1 MKGNQ
6 VSYDQADSILV
17 EPWGG
22 TGGSEWYYKLKNP
35 IKEIL
40 IAHGDCIES
49 IMFRTVTKQGTTI
62 DSPKFGRDGGRKDKV
77 VIEATPLEYLTGIKG
92 TFGRCGSYS
101 VIKSLCFIT
110 NTKNYGP
117 FGSEAGTPFSLV
129 IKEGGAIVGFHGRC
143 GAYLDA
149 IGVYLQKLTPPTLS
163 KEPEA
168 KNIEPN
174 KPVVEDI
181 EIYDIMERGKQTDGE
196 REKVELAYLEVKGNR
211 VSYDQADS
219 ILVEPWGGAG
229 GSEWYYKLK
238 SPIKKI
244 WITHGDCI
252 KSIMFRTINEQG
264 TTIDSPNFG
273 WGGGRRDK
281 VVIEAT
287 PLEYLTGIKGTFGR
301 CGSYSVIKSLCFIT
315 NAKNYGPFGCE
326 AGTPFSLV
334 MKEGGA
340 IVGFHGRCGAYLDAI
355 GVYLRKLTPP
365 TLSKEPEAKNI
376 EPNEHVVEEIEIH
389 DENQVSYDQANSILV
404 EPWGGNTG
412 GSEWNYRLKSPIKEI
427 LIAHGD
433 FIHSIIFRT
442 ITEQGSTIDSPKFGG
457 DGGRRDKVVI
467 KASPLVYLTGIK
479 GTFGRCGSYS
489 VIKSLC
495 FITNAQN
502 YGPFGSE
509 AGTPFS
515 LVIKEGGAIEG
526 FHGHC
531 GAYLDAIGVYLQK
544 LTPPASAHEPEDKTI
559 EPNEPMVE
567 EIIETH
573 DGSGSGD
580 HKKGKITK
588 YESKLPT
595 MENQVSYD
603 QADSIL
609 VEPWGGNIGGS
620 EWNYKLKSP
629 IKEILIAHG
638 DVIDSIMFRTITE
651 QGTTID
657 SPKFGGNGG
666 RIYKVVIEATPLE
679 HLTGIKGTFECFDGH
694 SVIKSLCF
702 ITNANN
708 YGPFGSEAGGTPFSL
723 VMKEGVAIVGFHGR
737 SGLYLDAIGVYLQK
751 LASPTSTKEH
761 TVEDIEIRDQVS
773 LSALR
778 KDIVNVL
785 DFIESLKNEE
795 NQKAVDVDLIEKLK
809 LELAIF
815 CTYVQLSYLDL
826 ENFNYIMTRRRQE
839 VETILYDFGYYMRL
853 KQGMHHIHP
862 RLVENMEYC
871 ISSCYL
877 AKSSASMTGEQ
888 LDFLLLNLHH
898 LSKYWAEQLSPFVTE
913 YEILQ
918 NVCANIRDF
927 HGLIVN
933 GCVGHEIVEH
943 VLPQFQ
949 LMAQRV
955 GRFHWDDQFPGDS
968 RLFKLA
974 HLLLKI
980 IPIELEVMHVCFTNL
995 KASTSAEVA
1004 HFIKQ
1009 LLETSPD
1016 ILREYL
1022 IHLQEHMINV
1032 ITASTPGAR
1041 NIHIMIEFLL
1051 IILTDVPK
1059 DFICNGKLFEFLARV
1074 GALTRDVSVIAR
1086 DLEEKSKK
1094 GESTN
1099 ETNRATLDLLE
1110 NIELL
1115 KREVKDVYLKAPD
1128 LSQLCFPRID
1138 GPLFMHLL
1146 LRHLNDLL
1154 NSNAYLVALIKEE
1167 IRLVKEDL
1175 EFLRSFFGIVEQ
1187 ELYKVLWARVSDVA
1201 YETKDVI
1208 DSIIVRDNGLL
1219 HLIFSLPF
1227 AIEKI
1232 NLFKKEIS
1240 NLIEKIPKNMGVI
1253 VVNSPNKPVARKSS
1267 ISGKI
1272 IVGFEE
1278 ETYLIIKKLTSGPKT
1293 LDVIS
1298 ITGMPGSGK
1307 TTLAYKVYNDKSVFG
1322 HFDIRAW
1329 CTIDQKY
1336 DEMELLKKLFNQVV
1350 GSSSKFG
1357 KNIDVVDELRKYLF
1371 GKRYLIVLDD
1381 LWDTAAWDEL
1391 TRPFPEVEKGS
1402 RIILTT
1408 RETKVALHAQRHSD
1422 PLDLRLL
1429 RLEES
1434 MELLEKRVFGK
1445 ESFPDELLDVGEEI
1459 VQNCK
1464 GLPLVVDLIAGV
1476 IARKEKKRSVWLEV
1490 RNNLNSFI
1498 FQKEED
1504 VMKVIALSYDLL
1516 PDPLK
1521 LCLLYF
1527 ASYEK
1532 DRAIPVEVLKR
1543 FWRAEG
1549 FAEHT
1554 EMNSV
1559 EEVMD
1564 VYLDN
1569 LISSSLVISFNEIG
1583 KIRTCQIHDL
1593 VHDFCLIKTR
1603 EEKLFDE
1610 LSSSAPSSSSSDLM
1624 PRQMNIRY
1632 SEGHKNF
1639 ILFDSKNKR
1648 HSGYKHL
1655 YSLRITGHIYHD
1667 KSPYDI
1673 CHLRHLRLLRVL
1685 QLDRVFITVNDS
1697 LLNEICT
1704 LVHLRYL
1711 DIRTKVKSLPSSFSN
1726 LLNLETLWVSK
1737 YGLPL
1742 VILPTIWNLVKLRVL
1757 GIDNCSFFDL
1767 DKNEPIL
1774 TAEDSKSE
1782 NLRLIQGLKLSYS
1795 KDTEDIF
1802 KRFPNLQELRFNLK
1816 ESWDC
1821 STGRYWFPKLD
1832 FLNELESLK
1841 VTFESSNSND
1851 SALSV
1856 VTNRLWDFHFSS
1868 SLKMLCLREFP
1879 LTSDSLSTIGK
1890 LSNLEELYLKDA
1902 IIEGEEWNMG
1912 EEDTFQKLKCLTLQR
1927 MTLAKWEVR
1936 EESFPALEK
1945 LRLQHCRKLEEI
1957 PPSFGDIC
1965 SLKSIEL
1972 KWSSQLEESALKIKQ
1987 NVEDMMGED
1996 RIQLLVY
2003 KS

>member
-1 MKGNQ
+1 MERGKQIDGEREKGKLANFEMKGNQ

-196 REKVELAYLEVKGNR
+196 REKVELAYLE
-211 VSYDQADS
+211 
-219 ILVEPWGGAG
+219 
-229 GSEWYYKLK
+229 
-238 SPIKKI
+238 
-244 WITHGDCI
+244 
-252 KSIMFRTINEQG
+252 
-264 TTIDSPNFG
+264 
-273 WGGGRRDK
+273 
-281 VVIEAT
+281 
-287 PLEYLTGIKGTFGR
+287 
-301 CGSYSVIKSLCFIT
+301 
-315 NAKNYGPFGCE
+315 
-326 AGTPFSLV
+326 
-334 MKEGGA
+334 
-340 IVGFHGRCGAYLDAI
+340 
-355 GVYLRKLTPP
+355 
-365 TLSKEPEAKNI
+365 
-376 EPNEHVVEEIEIH
+376 
-389 DENQVSYDQANSILV
+389 ENQVSYDQANSILV

>member
-1 MKGNQ
+1 MERGKETEGEREKGKAIRLSKRETLFNYCGGFLEAAFYRKLQLCSTTQIMERGKQIDREREKGELANFEGYQ

-22 TGGSEWYYKLKNP
+22 NAGESEWNYKLKSP

-40 IAHGDCIES
+40 IVHGDIIDS
-49 IMFRTVTKQGTTI
+49 IMFRTVTEQGTTI
-62 DSPKFGRDGGRKDKV
+62 DSTKFGGDGGRIDKV
-77 VIEATPLEYLTGIKG
+77 VIEATSLEYLKGIKG
-92 TFGRCGSYS
+92 TFGYY
-101 VIKSLCFIT
+101 
-110 NTKNYGP
+110 YG
-117 FGSEAGTPFSLV
+117 
-129 IKEGGAIVGFHGRC
+129 H
-143 GAYLDA
+143 
-149 IGVYLQKLTPPTLS
+149 
-163 KEPEA
+163 
-168 KNIEPN
+168 
-174 KPVVEDI
+174 
-181 EIYDIMERGKQTDGE
+181 
-196 REKVELAYLEVKGNR
+196 
-211 VSYDQADS
+211 
-219 ILVEPWGGAG
+219 
-229 GSEWYYKLK
+229 
-238 SPIKKI
+238 
-244 WITHGDCI
+244 
-252 KSIMFRTINEQG
+252 
-264 TTIDSPNFG
+264 
-273 WGGGRRDK
+273 
-281 VVIEAT
+281 
-287 PLEYLTGIKGTFGR
+287 
-301 CGSYSVIKSLCFIT
+301 SVIKSLCFIT

-326 AGTPFSLV
+326 AG
-334 MKEGGA
+334 
-340 IVGFHGRCGAYLDAI
+340 
-355 GVYLRKLTPP
+355 
-365 TLSKEPEAKNI
+365 
-376 EPNEHVVEEIEIH
+376 
-389 DENQVSYDQANSILV
+389 
-404 EPWGGNTG
+404 
-412 GSEWNYRLKSPIKEI
+412 
-427 LIAHGD
+427 
-433 FIHSIIFRT
+433 
-442 ITEQGSTIDSPKFGG
+442 
-457 DGGRRDKVVI
+457 
-467 KASPLVYLTGIK
+467 GI
-479 GTFGRCGSYS
+479 
-489 VIKSLC
+489 
-495 FITNAQN
+495 
-502 YGPFGSE
+502 
-509 AGTPFS
+509 
-515 LVIKEGGAIEG
+515 
-526 FHGHC
+526 
-531 GAYLDAIGVYLQK
+531 
-544 LTPPASAHEPEDKTI
+544 
-559 EPNEPMVE
+559 
-567 EIIETH
+567 
-573 DGSGSGD
+573 
-580 HKKGKITK
+580 
-588 YESKLPT
+588 
-595 MENQVSYD
+595 
-603 QADSIL
+603 
-609 VEPWGGNIGGS
+609 
-620 EWNYKLKSP
+620 
-629 IKEILIAHG
+629 
-638 DVIDSIMFRTITE
+638 
-651 QGTTID
+651 
-657 SPKFGGNGG
+657 
-666 RIYKVVIEATPLE
+666 
-679 HLTGIKGTFECFDGH
+679 
-694 SVIKSLCF
+694 
-702 ITNANN
+702 
-708 YGPFGSEAGGTPFSL
+708 PFSL

-737 SGLYLDAIGVYLQK
+737 SRLYLNAIGVYLQK
-751 LASPTSTKEH
+751 LAPPTSAKEPM
-761 TVEDIEIRDQVS
+761 VEDIEIRDVS
-773 LSALR
+773 FSTLR
-778 KDIVNVL
+778 KDTLNVL

-795 NQKAVDVDLIEKLK
+795 IQKAVDVDLTEKLI
-809 LELAIF
+809 LE
-815 CTYVQLSYLDL
+815 
-826 ENFNYIMTRRRQE
+826 
-839 VETILYDFGYYMRL
+839 
-853 KQGMHHIHP
+853 
-862 RLVENMEYC
+862 
-871 ISSCYL
+871 
-877 AKSSASMTGEQ
+877 

-898 LSKYWAEQLSPFVTE
+898 LSKQTSPFMTD

-918 NVCANIRDF
+918 NVCGNIRDF
-927 HGLIVN
+927 HEWIVN
-933 GCVGHEIVEH
+933 GCVGHEIVEY

-949 LMAQRV
+949 LMAERV
-955 GRFHWDDQFPGDS
+955 GCFLWPNQIGGHS
-968 RLFKLA
+968 RLFKLE
-974 HLLLKI
+974 HLFFEI
-980 IPIELEVMHVCFTNL
+980 IPTQLEVMHICFTNL
-995 KASTSAEVA
+995 KASTSAEVG

-1059 DFICNGKLFEFLARV
+1059 DFIHNGKLFEFLARV
-1074 GALTRDVSVIAR
+1074 GALTRDVSVIAH

-1099 ETNRATLDLLE
+1099 ETNSATLDLLE
-1110 NIELL
+1110 NVELL
-1115 KREVKDVYLKAPD
+1115 KRELKDVYLKAPD
-1128 LSQLCFPRID
+1128 SSQLYFPRRSD

-1167 IRLVKEDL
+1167 IRLVKEHL

-1232 NLFKKEIS
+1232 NLIKKKVS
-1240 NLIEKIPKNMGVI
+1240 NLIEKIPKIMGVI
-1253 VVNSPNKPVARKSS
+1253 AVNSPNKPVARKSS

-1278 ETYLIIKKLTSGPKT
+1278 ETYLIIRKLTSGPKT

-1322 HFDIRAW
+1322 HFDICAW

-1350 GSSSKFG
+1350 GSTSKFG
-1357 KNIDVVDELRKYLF
+1357 KKIDVVDELRKYLF

-1408 RETKVALHAQRHSD
+1408 REKKVAVHAQRHSV
-1422 PLDLRLL
+1422 PLDIRLL
-1429 RLEES
+1429 ILEES
-1434 MELLEKRVFGK
+1434 WELLEKKVFGK
-1445 ESFPDELLDVGEEI
+1445 ESCPDELLDVGKEI

-1476 IARKEKKRSVWLEV
+1476 IAGKEKKRSVWLEV

-1498 FQKEED
+1498 LQKEEN
-1504 VMKVIALSYDLL
+1504 VMNVIALSYDHL

-1543 FWRAEG
+1543 LWRAEG

-1559 EEVMD
+1559 KEVMD

-1569 LISSSLVISFNEIG
+1569 LISSSLVISFKEIG
-1583 KIRTCQIHDL
+1583 KDRTCQIHDL
-1593 VHDFCLIKTR
+1593 VHDFCLIKAR
-1603 EEKLFDE
+1603 EEKLFDST
-1610 LSSSAPSSSSSDLM
+1610 SSSALSSSSSDLM

-1667 KSPYDI
+1667 KSLYDL

-1685 QLDRVFITVNDS
+1685 QLDGILVNDS

-1711 DIRTKVKSLPSSFSN
+1711 DISTEVKSLPSSFSN
-1726 LLNLETLWVSK
+1726 LWNLETLWVYK
-1737 YGLPL
+1737 YGPPMVL
-1742 VILPTIWNLVKLRVL
+1742 LPTIWNLVKLRVL

-1774 TAEDSKSE
+1774 IAEYSKSE
-1782 NLRLIQGLKLSYS
+1782 NLGLIQGLKLSYS

-1832 FLNELESLK
+1832 FLNELQSLK
-1841 VTFESSNSND
+1841 VTFERGRF
-1851 SALSV
+1851 APSV
-1856 VTNRLWDFHFSS
+1856 AENRPLWDFYFPS
-1868 SLKMLCLREFP
+1868 SLKDLWLRQFP
-1879 LTSDSLSTIGK
+1879 LTSGSLSTIAK
-1890 LSNLEELYLKDA
+1890 LPKLEDLYLEDT

-1912 EEDTFQKLKCLTLQR
+1912 EEDTFQNLKCLTLQR
-1927 MTLAKWEVR
+1927 VTLAKWEVR

-1945 LRLQHCRKLEEI
+1945 LRLWYCRKLEEI
-1957 PPSFGDIC
+1957 PPSVGDIC

-1972 KWSSQLEESALKIKQ
+1972 RRSPQLEESALKIRQ
-1987 NVEDMMGED
+1987 YIEDMTRD
-1996 RIQLLVY
+1996 IQVLVY
-2003 KS
+2003 N